1 MPGAKQRILLL
12 LTSLLLSSPFVTSF
26 QLAQPTVMSTT
37 LRRRTNQNDSS
48 LSGRVSSSPPK
59 SPLSTTKQIG
69 NLRGGGTA
77 LFRGKLSQFGR
88 FRSKISPFCLP
99 SLGTDNTRASSPLS
113 CLFPVT
119 PKLSSS
125 ALILGAVNFAGFLIS
140 VFTGSHV
147 HLDLMGT
154 GAFIPASLLPSFSL
168 KVLPASSITSLITL
182 TLWATR
188 LSLFLFYR
196 ATIMKHDSR
205 LTKTLSSARGCFRFW
220 FITFLW
226 QFLSLLPY
234 TLTMAPVS
242 KASGKNSL
250 SRGRFFSLL
259 SSAGFVV
266 SVAGLAIETI
276 ADFQKWDFKQV
287 RVFCVCVCVC
297 PCVCV
302 CVCVCG
308 AVGASESRALKV

>member
-1 MPGAKQRILLL
+1 
-12 LTSLLLSSPFVTSF
+12 
-26 QLAQPTVMSTT
+26 
-37 LRRRTNQNDSS
+37 
-48 LSGRVSSSPPK
+48 
-59 SPLSTTKQIG
+59 
-69 NLRGGGTA
+69 
-77 LFRGKLSQFGR
+77 
-88 FRSKISPFCLP
+88 
-99 SLGTDNTRASSPLS
+99 
-113 CLFPVT
+113 
-119 PKLSSS
+119 
-125 ALILGAVNFAGFLIS
+125 
-140 VFTGSHV
+140 
-147 HLDLMGT
+147 
-154 GAFIPASLLPSFSL
+154 
-168 KVLPASSITSLITL
+168 
-182 TLWATR
+182 
-188 LSLFLFYR
+188 
-196 ATIMKHDSR
+196 MKHDSR